1 MTQKE
6 LKHLSRGELLQML
19 IEQVEENQ
27 ELKSAL
33 SQAQTELKNR
43 RIALD
48 NAGSIAEAALQLN
61 GVFSAAQNACEQYLK
76 NIRLYC
82 KQQKDA
88 ATRLVEESRAE
99 AERLLAEAR
108 QECDRLRQE
117 AACAQRGQE
126 KAPPDQSPPRSQK
139 RSVPRPSAQSG
150 EDAELQEI
158 YKLLFP
164 SGDD

>member
-27 ELKSAL
+27 ELKNAL

-126 KAPPDQSPPRSQK
+126 KSLPDQLPHPGIDIPRSPVQNT
-139 RSVPRPSAQSG
+139 
-150 EDAELQEI
+150 EDTELQEI
-158 YKLLFP
+158 YKLLYP

>member
-61 GVFSAAQNACEQYLK
+61 GVFSSAQNACEQYLK

-88 ATRLVEESRAE
+88 AARLVEESRAE

-117 AACAQRGQE
+117 AACAQ
-126 KAPPDQSPPRSQK
+126 KSLPDQLPHPGIDIPRFP
-139 RSVPRPSAQSG
+139 VQSS
-150 EDAELQEI
+150 EDTELQEI
-158 YKLLFP
+158 YKLLYP